1 MDDEDMDDGYMDDE
15 DMDDGDIDMD
25 DDGGGIYIS
34 GFISHGVIDRF
45 IVGNHGEVL
54 NEKRLENLKK
64 MLRQFLFNEQD
75 GQVTQYYESLRR
87 GHFNDSLNGQG
98 KTLLNEMFDNLFHE
112 QFNPFLNK
120 ILFIPRLTN
129 ADDLRDSAHD
139 LRGSAF
145 TVSDAMIGL
154 CKDLVNYEKN
164 NKNVSKPGFINY
176 IKNEE
181 GTEKELF
188 EEGRQLHFYVKPHKT
203 VGGRRPQKS
212 KSRKRRQ
219 SSKKKQKQTKKK
231 RVRKRR
237 TNKSKR
243 KQTTKK

>member
-1 MDDEDMDDGYMDDE
+1 MDIIRTAGH
-15 DMDDGDIDMD
+15 
-25 DDGGGIYIS
+25 S
-34 GFISHGVIDRF
+34 SHGVIHSF
-45 IVGNHGEVL
+45 IVSYHGQGFT
-54 NEKRLENLKK
+54 KKKLEELKI
-64 MLRQFLFNEQD
+64 MLHKFLFNDRD
-75 GQVTQYYESLRR
+75 GQVTQCYNRLSGGDFNNSLK
-87 GHFNDSLNGQG
+87 GEG

-120 ILFIPRLTN
+120 ILFIPLLTN
-129 ADDLRDSAHD
+129 ADDLRDSA
-139 LRGSAF
+139 F
-145 TVSDAMIGL
+145 NVSDAIIGL

-164 NKNVSKPGFINY
+164 SENVSKPEFINY
-176 IKNEE
+176 ITKVE
-181 GTEKELF
+181 GTERELF
-188 EEGRQLHFYVKPHKT
+188 EEVGPLHFYEQRDET

-219 SSKKKQKQTKKK
+219 SSKKKRKQTKKK

>member
-1 MDDEDMDDGYMDDE
+1 MDR
-15 DMDDGDIDMD
+15 
-25 DDGGGIYIS
+25 IYTS
-34 GFISHGVIDRF
+34 AYLSRGVIDRF
-45 IVGNHGEVL
+45 ISRNHGREVTD
-54 NEKRLENLKK
+54 ERLKKLKK

-164 NKNVSKPGFINY
+164 SENVSKPGFINY
-176 IKNEE
+176 IMHAQG
-181 GTEKELF
+181 GTEKKLF
-188 EEGRQLHFYVKPHKT
+188 EEDRQLHFYVKPHKT

-219 SSKKKQKQTKKK
+219 SSKKKRKQTKKK